1 MKKANLLS
9 ALTMIAAL
17 CGGMAILPNSGA
29 AQGQAPQ
36 ASPFKD
42 RAEYDVYNAIL
53 QAKDANQQVEAADK
67 YLAAYP
73 QSKLL
78 ENVYTVK
85 LQAYQKMGNVPKLEE
100 TANKLLEV
108 NAKNLG
114 ALFWLSTIFPQTFNP
129 QDPAAEQKLETAS
142 AHAKAGLELTG
153 ALAKPANISDD
164 DFKKQKD
171 QLDVAFH
178 QTSGFVSFQKKD
190 YAASAEEL
198 RKAVALDPNNAGAL
212 YQLGVSDRTMKPS
225 KDDEA
230 IWAMARAIGITGP
243 TALPAAN
250 QAQVK
255 DYLSKVYENVHGSPD
270 GLDDVVKQVGSSP
283 TMPQDFHVKAA
294 EEVKAAEPEPAPKPT
309 EAKRELSVKPEELT
323 DFGVIQKYL
332 QSGGQKAE
340 DTFTLLKGQTLPLP
354 GKVVSATP
362 AAKPKTVL
370 LAVAPELQT
379 QEGKY
384 DVEVTLAAP
393 SSKSIAK
400 GETITL
406 EGTVDS
412 YRAKPFLLKLVEGKV
427 SK

>member
-1 MKKANLLS
+1 MKKANVLS

-85 LQAYQKMGNVPKLEE
+85 LQAYQKLGNVPKLEE
-100 TANKLLEV
+100 AANKVLEV

-114 ALFWLSTIFPQTFNP
+114 ALFWLSTVFPQTFNP
-129 QDPAAEQKLETAS
+129 QDSAAEQKLEAATG
-142 AHAKAGLELTG
+142 HAKAGLELTG

-178 QTSGFVSFQKKD
+178 QTLGFVAHQKKD
-190 YAASAEEL
+190 YAAEAEEL
-198 RKAVALDPNNAGAL
+198 RKAVGLDPNNAAGL
-212 YQLGVSDRTMKPS
+212 YSLGVADRNMKS

-230 IWAMARAIGITGP
+230 IWAIARAISVTGP
-243 TALPAAN
+243 GALPPAN

-255 DYLSKVYENVHGSPD
+255 EYLGKLYENVHGSPD
-270 GLDDVVKQVGSSP
+270 GLDDVLKQAGSSP
-283 TMPQDFHVKAA
+283 TLPQDFHVKTA
-294 EEVKAAEPEPAPKPT
+294 EEVKPAEPEPAPKPA

-340 DTFTLLKGQTLPLP
+340 DTFTLLKGQSLPLP

-412 YRAKPFLLKLVEGKV
+412 YRARPFLLKLVEGKV